1 MSMGIIFTPKIG
13 DHLRKSKGVPEA
25 FSKYELNRVVALRA
39 AGLSYSGVGLELAR
53 GGGSV
58 ACAVTYYKLGDAI
71 EKRREELEALSSP
84 CIGVCKLVDDVCVGC
99 DRTIEEIINK
109 GSCPR

>member
-13 DHLRKSKGVPEA
+13 DHLRKSKGLLEGY
-25 FSKYELNRVVALRA
+25 SKQELSEVVELRA
-39 AGLSYSGVGLELAR
+39 SGLSYRECGLQLTRA
-53 GGGSV
+53 GGSV
-58 ACAVTYYKLGDAI
+58 ACAITYHKLGDAI

-99 DRTIEEIINK
+99 DRTIEEISNWVV
-109 GSCPR
+109 S